1 MNEAAEEQ
9 MDAKRKCELERS
21 RNSAKETQRGER
33 KYERMWRAPNV
44 RIKTLDLQMRLFK

>member
-9 MDAKRKCELERS
+9 MNAKRKRELERS

-33 KYERMWRAPNV
+33 KYKRMWRAPNV
-44 RIKTLDLQMRLFK
+44 RVKKIYNCSY